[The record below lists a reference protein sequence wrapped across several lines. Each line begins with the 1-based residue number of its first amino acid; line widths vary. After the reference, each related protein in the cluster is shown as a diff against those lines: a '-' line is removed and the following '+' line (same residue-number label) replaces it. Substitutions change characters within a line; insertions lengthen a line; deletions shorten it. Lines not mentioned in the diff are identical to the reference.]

1 MLQSIRDKA
10 TGVFAWVIVILLIV
24 PFALWGIQE
33 YLGGGSAINVASVND
48 TEISR
53 NALNTQVDRDLRG
66 RKDRP
71 EGAALVAFRR
81 NVLDQMIQEELL
93 YQAAL
98 ERGLRIHEAAIV
110 QQIRANTAFQVDG
123 QFDQKR
129 YEELLQYN
137 NLNPSAYQAG
147 LGRDLMIQQFVGGI
161 LKSSFVTSTEIDQLM
176 ELQGRKLD
184 IAYLQLPLSRY
195 RDAVEVSEEQIS
207 QYYQEHKQNF
217 VTPEKI
223 KLDYLKLSTRDIE
236 KELKFTDDQLKEFFQ
251 DNQDSFITPEQ
262 RQVAHILVE
271 IAPDAKADVVTAA
284 VNRINEVYT
293 KLQQGGDFAK
303 LASEYSDDAGS
314 ASQGGDIGILE
325 AGVLDKS
332 FEDAAAVLGKG
343 EYSKPVRTSLGY
355 HIIKILDLKPGS
367 KKSFA
372 DAKADVRKM
381 LAKQQAENLFLDRR
395 EALYNQTYENPESL
409 DVAATQLGMKVQT
422 TDWFSRDGIAGDVVA
437 SDPKV
442 LEAAFSEEVFAQ
454 GNPARSLNSKL
465 IELKTQAS
473 SGVASVVVVRLSDY
487 QASKP
492 QPLEDVKAEI
502 KDTLI
507 NKQAKTAMDADMQA
521 WLKLLKDG
529 TDMEQIGNEKSL
541 LYKPA
546 GWLGRVDQ
554 GYDAALLSAAFKAP
568 GPKEGKTSYTSAYTK
583 KGEGVIIAIKGVKKG
598 EVKKDDP
605 MRNFMQQFMLRSQ
618 STAELAAFVAELKSQ
633 ADIKIFESRLSND
646 DS

>member
-10 TGVFAWVIVILLIV
+10 TGVFAWVIVVLLIV

-33 YLGGGSAINVASVND
+33 YMGGGSAINVASIND

-53 NALNTQVDRDLRG
+53 NALNAQVDRDLRG

-93 YQAAL
+93 FQAAM

-123 QFDQKR
+123 QFDQQR
-129 YEELLQYN
+129 YEELLDYN

-147 LGRDLMIQQFVGGI
+147 LGRDLIIQQFVGGI
-161 LKSSFVTSTEIDQLM
+161 LGSAFVTPTEIDQLL

-184 IAYLQLPLSRY
+184 IAYLQLPVDRY
-195 RDAVEVSEEQIS
+195 KEAVEVTDEQIS
-207 QYYQEHKQNF
+207 QYYQDHKQNF

-223 KLDYLKLSTRDIE
+223 KLEYLLLNTLDIE
-236 KELKFTDDQLKEFFQ
+236 KELKFTDDQLQTFFQ
-251 DNQDSFITPEQ
+251 DNQDSFITLEQ

-271 IAPDAKADVVTAA
+271 TAADANETDAAKAEK
-284 VNRINEVYT
+284 RINEVYS
-293 KLQQGGDFAK
+293 KLQQGEDFAA

-314 ASQGGDIGILE
+314 SSQGGDMGILE
-325 AGVLDKS
+325 AGVLDKA
-332 FEDAAAVLGKG
+332 FEEAAAKLNKG
-343 EYSKPVRTSLGY
+343 EYSQPVKTSFGY
-355 HIIKILDLKPGS
+355 HIIKVLDLKPGS

-372 DAKADVRKM
+372 DAKADVLKM
-381 LAKQQAENLFLDRR
+381 MARQQAETLFLDRK
-395 EALYNQTYENPESL
+395 ELLYNQTYENPDSL
-409 DVAATQLGMKVQT
+409 EVAATQMGMKIQT
-422 TDWFSRDGIAGDVVA
+422 TDWFSRDGLVEDVVA

-442 LEAAFSEEVFAQ
+442 LEAAFSNDVFAQ
-454 GNPARSLNSKL
+454 GNPAQSLNSKL
-465 IELKTQAS
+465 IELKGKNNDNA
-473 SGVASVVVVRLSDY
+473 ASVVVVRLGDY
-487 QASKP
+487 QASTP
-492 QPLEDVKAEI
+492 QPLAKVKSEI
-502 KDTLI
+502 QNTLI
-507 NKQAKTAMDADMQA
+507 SKQAKINMDADIQA

-529 TDMEQIGNEKSL
+529 AEMEQLGKEKSL
-541 LYKPA
+541 FYKPA

-554 GYDAALLSAAFKAP
+554 GYDAAILSAAFKAP
-568 GPKEGKTSYTSAYTK
+568 SPEEGKTSYTSAYTK
-583 KGEGVIIAIKGVKKG
+583 KGEGVIIAIKGMQKG